1 MSSKKLCL
9 LTSCHKSCGSTVCCL
24 KGDKGDPGARG
35 PTGPTG
41 PTGRDGQPQ
50 RMAMYYVVIQTV
62 LDQPNGQLVNQA
74 TFQNPGI
81 YRLIFRTNP
90 GFSVDSLGFTSG
102 DTFLITTTPNLISR
116 WFLTLE
122 SFDIAHG
129 ESANNTITLDFP
141 VNDGFF
147 YQGYLTV
154 IWP

>member
-9 LTSCHKSCGSTVCCL
+9 LTSCHKSCGSTLCCL

-41 PTGRDGQPQ
+41 PAGQPQ
-50 RMAMYYVVIQTV
+50 RMAMYHVLLQTAI
-62 LDQPNGQLVNQA
+62 DQQNGQLVNQA
-74 TFQNPGI
+74 TFQDPGI
-81 YRLIFRTNP
+81 YRLIFRTDP
-90 GFSVDSLGFTSG
+90 GLSVDNLVFTSG
-102 DTFLITTTPNLISR
+102 NTFLITTTPSPISR

-129 ESANNTITLDFP
+129 ESTNNTITLDFN

-147 YQGYLTV
+147 YEGYLTV
-154 IWP
+154 FWP